1 VKITAISSQVK
12 NPDRASI
19 FLDGKYS
26 FSLTLDQLL
35 EAKLKKGLDL
45 SDSDVNVYKKLSADG
60 KMRAKA
66 FEWLMIRPHSEREF
80 TDYLKRKKVDPEQI
94 RALSEEAKAKNLQ
107 NDEYFAKWFY
117 EQRLQKSKSSRA
129 IIFELKTKGVS
140 PVTIKSIVIDTDA
153 SDKESLESLV
163 NKLRNR
169 SKYSSDPIKL
179 KRYLLTKGFS
189 YDQIKEALGE

>member
-1 VKITAISSQVK
+1 MKITAISSQVK

-94 RALSEEAKAKNLQ
+94 RALSEEAKAENLQ

>member
-1 VKITAISSQVK
+1 MKITAISSQVK
-12 NPDRASI
+12 NPDRVSI
-19 FLDGKYS
+19 FLDGKYG

-45 SDSDVNVYKKLSADG
+45 SDSDVNVYKKLSTDG

-94 RALSEEAKAKNLQ
+94 KAISEEAKAKNLQ

-129 IIFELKTKGVS
+129 IIFELRSKGVS
-140 PVTIKSIVIDTDA
+140 PVTIKSIVIDSDA

-189 YDQIKEALGE
+189 YDQIKEVLGE

>member
-1 VKITAISSQVK
+1 MKITAISSQVK

>member
-1 VKITAISSQVK
+1 MKITAISSQVK
-12 NPDRASI
+12 NPDRVSI

-94 RALSEEAKAKNLQ
+94 RALSEEAKAENLQ

-129 IIFELKTKGVS
+129 IIFELRSKGVS

-189 YDQIKEALGE
+189 YDQIKEVLGE